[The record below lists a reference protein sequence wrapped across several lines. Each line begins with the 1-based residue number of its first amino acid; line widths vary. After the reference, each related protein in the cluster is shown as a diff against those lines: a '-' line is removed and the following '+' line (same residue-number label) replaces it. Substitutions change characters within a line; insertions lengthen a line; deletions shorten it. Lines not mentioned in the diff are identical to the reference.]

1 MKKILYLCSQMKLRI
16 LFLVVAILLCGSC
29 RSGQVAYYNCKVE
42 QTFPHDEGSYTQ
54 GLFFHN
60 GVLYESTGQYG
71 ESTMRKV
78 DIATGDA
85 QQRMDFDSVYFAEGS
100 CILGGK
106 LYVLTWMDKVAF
118 MCDPETFE
126 YHGTVRYP
134 REGWGLT
141 TDGKELIAS
150 DGTPFVYF
158 MDGAMKMTR
167 RIKVTLD
174 GHPVRNLNELEWIGG
189 KIWANV
195 YLTDTILIINPKDGK
210 VEGRIDCRG
219 LLEKALKAFPS
230 PGEPDVLNGIAVSPD
245 GRIFLT
251 GKYWPALFEVRLKK

>member
-1 MKKILYLCSQMKLRI
+1 MKRLLAYVLISLSLLSCS
-16 LFLVVAILLCGSC
+16 G
-29 RSGQVAYYNCKVE
+29 KVKE
-42 QTFPHDEGSYTQ
+42 YGLEIVNIYPHDPEAYTQ
-54 GLFFHN
+54 GLFFHD
-60 GVLYESTGQYG
+60 GVMYESTGQWG
-71 ESTMRKV
+71 ESSIRKV
-78 DIATGDA
+78 DPETGVVL
-85 QQRMDFDSVYFAEGS
+85 QRMNFSQKFFGEGS
-100 CILGGK
+100 VVLDGE

-174 GHPVRNLNELEWIGG
+174 GHPVRNINELEWIGG